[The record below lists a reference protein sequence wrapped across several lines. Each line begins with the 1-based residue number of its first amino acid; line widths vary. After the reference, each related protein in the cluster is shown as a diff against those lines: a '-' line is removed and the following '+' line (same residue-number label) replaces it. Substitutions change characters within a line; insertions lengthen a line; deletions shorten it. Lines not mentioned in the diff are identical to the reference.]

1 MASLMLFKTV
11 KKKNKY
17 SKFHMEAQKNM
28 DIQNNFEQKGQW
40 WKDDLT
46 RFEALLQ
53 GYSDKNNMALSQNI
67 KIKVG
72 M

>member
-1 MASLMLFKTV
+1 
-11 KKKNKY
+11 
-17 SKFHMEAQKNM
+17 MEAQKNM
-28 DIQNNFEQKGQW
+28 DIQNNLEQKGQW